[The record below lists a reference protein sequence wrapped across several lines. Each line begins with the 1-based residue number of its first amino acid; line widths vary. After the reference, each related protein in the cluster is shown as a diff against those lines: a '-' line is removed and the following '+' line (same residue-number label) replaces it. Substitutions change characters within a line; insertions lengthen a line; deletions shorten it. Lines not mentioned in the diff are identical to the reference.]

1 MGFGMGPLYRWAC
14 WGMGGSCGGSAHA
27 ELFIYR
33 IALVNYSFGLDI
45 FSTTKIDLER
55 GIMWLFSQK
64 RFEHRLSKTRRRG
77 RNFDCS
83 HMQRR
88 KVPVKKVEKMVLVF
102 VIFGKLQSK
111 LYVYLTIEKCKP
123 HTFNILVLLKLMA
136 FDFLIVKLKVC
147 LGVRYFF
154 SNPRLN
160 RLFLP

>member
-1 MGFGMGPLYRWAC
+1 MGMLGN
-14 WGMGGSCGGSAHA
+14 GSCGGSAHA

-88 KVPVKKVEKMVLVF
+88 KVPVKKVEKMVLVL
-102 VIFGKLQSK
+102 VIFGKPNQNYMCTSK
-111 LYVYLTIEKCKP
+111 
-123 HTFNILVLLKLMA
+123 
-136 FDFLIVKLKVC
+136 
-147 LGVRYFF
+147 
-154 SNPRLN
+154 PRK
-160 RLFLP
+160 RSTHIPYEDVFY